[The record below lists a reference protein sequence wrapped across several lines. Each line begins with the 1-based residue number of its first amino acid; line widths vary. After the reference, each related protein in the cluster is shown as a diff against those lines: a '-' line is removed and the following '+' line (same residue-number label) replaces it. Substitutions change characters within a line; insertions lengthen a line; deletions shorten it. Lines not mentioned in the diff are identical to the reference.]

1 VNKKDKR
8 TVCLGLEILQRA
20 RWSIFT
26 GYWTMVTVI
35 STNLFQVNAS
45 KDDSLNQGNN
55 EEVHR
60 QEIAKESSGQVCA

>member
-1 VNKKDKR
+1 
-8 TVCLGLEILQRA
+8 
-20 RWSIFT
+20 
-26 GYWTMVTVI
+26 MVTVI